1 MKRFIFLAISAII
14 VNLCATAADY
24 DPRKAPFWGQR
35 SSLFDALPVD
45 STDIIMLGNSLTNGG
60 EWHELFNMPN
70 VKNRGISSDIVE
82 GVRLRLGSVVKGQP
96 KKIFLL
102 IGVNDISHALESDS
116 IAGAIIAL
124 ADSIL
129 KESPR
134 TKLYVQSCLP
144 FNLSFGY
151 YKALKD
157 REHQVPEINAIL
169 RNAANDHG
177 YTFIDLYSSFAGD
190 DGLLRP
196 ELTNDGLHLIAPGYL
211 LWRDLL
217 LPYVKE

>member
-1 MKRFIFLAISAII
+1 MKKLFLLALSSII
-14 VNLCATAADY
+14 LAMNAFGSDY

-35 SSLFDALPVD
+35 TSLFEVLPVD
-45 STDIIMLGNSLTNGG
+45 SIDIVMLGNSLTNGG

-70 VKNRGISSDIVE
+70 IKNRGISSDIVE
-82 GVRLRLGSVVKGQP
+82 GVRLRLDPVVNGHP

-116 IAGAIIAL
+116 IAGAIIDV
-124 ADSIL
+124 ADTIV
-129 KESPR
+129 KASPN

-157 REHQVPEINAIL
+157 REHQVPEINTIL
-169 RNAANDHG
+169 RDAAAEHG
-177 YTFIDLYSSFAGD
+177 YTFIDLYSSFVGE

-211 LWRDLL
+211 LWRDIL
-217 LPYVKE
+217 LPYIQE

>member
-1 MKRFIFLAISAII
+1 MKRFIFLAISAIL
-14 VNLCATAADY
+14 VSMCATASDY

-35 SSLFDALPVD
+35 TSLFEALPVD

-60 EWHELFNMPN
+60 EWHELFNMPD

-116 IAGAIIAL
+116 IAGAIIEL
-124 ADSIL
+124 ADSIK
-129 KESPR
+129 KETPR
-134 TKLYVQSCLP
+134 TRLYVQSCLP

-151 YKALKD
+151 YKALKN
-157 REHQVPEINAIL
+157 REHQVPEINTIL
-169 RNAANDHG
+169 RDAAADHG
-177 YTFIDLYSSFAGD
+177 YTFIDLYSSFAGE

-196 ELTNDGLHLIAPGYL
+196 ELTNDGLHLIAPGYM

>member
-1 MKRFIFLAISAII
+1 MKRFIFLAISAIL
-14 VNLCATAADY
+14 VGMCATASDY

-35 SSLFDALPVD
+35 TSLFEALPVD

-124 ADSIL
+124 ADSIR
-129 KESPR
+129 KETPHTR
-134 TKLYVQSCLP
+134 LYVQSCLP

-151 YKALKD
+151 YKALKN

-169 RNAANDHG
+169 RNAAADHG
-177 YTFIDLYSSFAGD
+177 YTFIDLYSSFAGE

-196 ELTNDGLHLIAPGYL
+196 ELTNDGLHLIAPGYM